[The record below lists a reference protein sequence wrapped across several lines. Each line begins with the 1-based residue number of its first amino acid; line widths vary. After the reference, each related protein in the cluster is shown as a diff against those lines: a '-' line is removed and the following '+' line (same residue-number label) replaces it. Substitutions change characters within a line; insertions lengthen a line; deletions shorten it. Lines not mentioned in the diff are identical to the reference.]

1 MKEIE
6 KALLGIIMMLAM
18 MLVLKKGR
26 SPMRNFL
33 LGVTMRSITRK

>member
-18 MLVLKKGR
+18 LVSTKRR
-26 SPMRNFL
+26 SPMRKFL